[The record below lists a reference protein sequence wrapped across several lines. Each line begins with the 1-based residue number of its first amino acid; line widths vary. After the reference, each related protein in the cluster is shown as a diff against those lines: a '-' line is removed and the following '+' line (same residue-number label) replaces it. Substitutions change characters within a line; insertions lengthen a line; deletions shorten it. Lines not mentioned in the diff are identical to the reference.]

1 MFNWLRKLS
10 SHFKKDG
17 NFFLE
22 LRELTGIIPK
32 NEEYY
37 KLALRHSSASHE
49 GAGSRI
55 NNQRL
60 EYLGDAILGA
70 VVADF
75 LYENYPK
82 RGEGFLTSMRSKI
95 VSRKHLNQLGL
106 ELNLHKLVVK
116 RTARTAHAKSIYGDA
131 LEALLGALYL
141 DKGYEETKK
150 FIIERII
157 LTLMD
162 LDSMESRIASHK
174 GAILE
179 WGQKSK
185 KSIRFDITGCWG
197 ESHLRRYEITLIVDN
212 EAISTGNGSS
222 KKKAEEEASRIAYKQ
237 ILRDRLNGQDSA
249 G

>member
-1 MFNWLRKLS
+1 MLNWLKKLS
-10 SHFKKDG
+10 SHFVKDG

-22 LRELTGIIPK
+22 IKELTGISPK
-32 NEEYY
+32 NEDLY

-49 GAGSRI
+49 ATGTRL

-75 LYENYPK
+75 LYESYPGK
-82 RGEGFLTSMRSKI
+82 GEGFLTSMRSKI

-106 ELNLHKLVVK
+106 QLNLHKLVVK

-131 LEALLGALYL
+131 LEALLGAIYL
-141 DKGYEETKK
+141 DKGYDETKR
-150 FIIERII
+150 FIVDRII
-157 LTLMD
+157 LDLMD
-162 LDSMESRIASHK
+162 LEAIEGRIASHK

-185 KSIRFDITGCWG
+185 KTIRFDITGCWG
-197 ESHLRRYEITLIVDN
+197 ESHLRKYEITLLVDN
-212 EAISTGNGSS
+212 IAISTGNGSS

-237 ILRDRLNGQDSA
+237 IVRDRLNGQNTT
-249 G
+249 

>member
-1 MFNWLRKLS
+1 M
-10 SHFKKDG
+10 
-17 NFFLE
+17 E
-22 LRELTGIIPK
+22 IRELTGITPK
-32 NEEYY
+32 NEELY

-49 GAGSRI
+49 TTGARV

-60 EYLGDAILGA
+60 EYLGDAVLGA

-75 LYENYPK
+75 LYENYPN

-106 ELNLHKLVVK
+106 QLNLHKLVVK

-141 DKGYEETKK
+141 DRGYEETKR
-150 FIIERII
+150 FIVERII
-157 LTLMD
+157 LSLMD

-185 KSIRFDITGCWG
+185 KSIRFEISGCWG
-197 ESHLRRYEITLIVDN
+197 ESHLRRYEITLLVDN

-237 ILRDRLNGQDSA
+237 IVRDRLNGQDTA

>member
-1 MFNWLRKLS
+1 MLNWLKKLS

-32 NEEYY
+32 NEEFY

-49 GAGSRI
+49 STGSRM

-70 VVADF
+70 AVADF
-75 LYENYPK
+75 LYESYPN
-82 RGEGFLTSMRSKI
+82 RSEGFLTSMRSKI

-106 ELNLHKLVVK
+106 QLNLHKLVVK

-150 FIIERII
+150 LFALR
-157 LTLMD
+157 LPD
-162 LDSMESRIASHK
+162 VVAK
-174 GAILE
+174 AI
-179 WGQKSK
+179 
-185 KSIRFDITGCWG
+185 
-197 ESHLRRYEITLIVDN
+197 Y
-212 EAISTGNGSS
+212 
-222 KKKAEEEASRIAYKQ
+222 
-237 ILRDRLNGQDSA
+237 A
-249 G
+249 GMKLH